1 MQVITL
7 SGFRCSF
14 ESMFQNFKMFWI
26 LLIAVGLLHSSES
39 RSLSLA
45 DLQTLVEK
53 IGDEIVTHDNLPSAA
68 QIPEAMVKFLFEKIV
83 CYKKW

>member
-1 MQVITL
+1 MQLITL
-7 SGFRCSF
+7 SGFHCSF

-68 QIPEAMVKFLFEKIV
+68 QIPEAMVKIFLEKIV
-83 CYKKW
+83 CLK